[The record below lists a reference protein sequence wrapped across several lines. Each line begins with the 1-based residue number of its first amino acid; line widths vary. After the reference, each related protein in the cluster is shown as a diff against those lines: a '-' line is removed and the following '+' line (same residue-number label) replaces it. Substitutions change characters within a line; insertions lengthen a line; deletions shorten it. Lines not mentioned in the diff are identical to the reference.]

1 MTAHVSTLYHEFVGW
16 IIGQNEHDYPHAHV
30 SLHDREFP
38 AMMAVCCSFF
48 FQAEDGIRDVA
59 VTGVQTCALPISTQ
73 ASLAL
78 RHSVLAA
85 TVERQTATLEVA
97 KGELVEAA
105 KVLTLGHLVSGVVHE
120 VNNLLGTVTLRM
132 ERLLEAPPDAETAHQ
147 LRALEGHC
155 REIGDVIGD
164 LRRFST
170 GGGIGRTLVDLTALL
185 ERILRLR
192 QTQLRGGD
200 IRIERAYPSGGPSA
214 LGDPGQIGRALL
226 ALVLESENAL
236 LTVPGG
242 GTLRVSTRREER
254 DGRAWAVAVLE
265 DDGPHIPDHLLAR
278 IFEPFVVRD
287 GQSGRGP
294 SVGLAAAHAI
304 GDTQGGRLTVA
315 NRPDRGVTYKVE
327 LPAG

>member
-1 MTAHVSTLYHEFVGW
+1 M
-16 IIGQNEHDYPHAHV
+16 
-30 SLHDREFP
+30 
-38 AMMAVCCSFF
+38 
-48 FQAEDGIRDVA
+48 
-59 VTGVQTCALPISTQ
+59 
-73 ASLAL
+73 
-78 RHSVLAA
+78 LAA

-105 KVLTLGHLVSGVVHE
+105 KVLALGHLVSGVVHE

-164 LRRFST
+164 LRRFAT

-200 IRIERAYPSGGPSA
+200 IRIERLYPSGGPSA

-254 DGRAWAVAVLE
+254 DGGAWAVAVLE

-304 GDTQGGRLTVA
+304 VDTHGGRLTVA